1 MRFCFILEEKY
12 VHKPMPTTVTD
23 QLMQEQVSSD

>member
-23 QLMQEQVSSD
+23 QLM